1 MGIGL
6 KASLLSNISKNN
18 RKTNN
23 GMPSKERIKRL
34 IEHYR
39 KGRYKEAEKQAALMT
54 QQFPSFM
61 IGWKALGAVLAQ
73 KGRISDALFAN
84 EKAVALSPKD
94 AENHNSLGFI
104 LRRMGKLDLAE
115 KSFKQAID
123 LNPNFVEAHNN
134 LGITLKELGRL
145 NAAEL
150 RFRHAIAMKPLYPNA
165 HNNLGATL
173 EELGRLEEAEVILN
187 KAIALEPNSS
197 AAYNNLG
204 NTLKK
209 LSKVEAAKACFK
221 KAISLN
227 PDNPLAQNNL
237 GLILQEL
244 GKLDEATACYI
255 KALALKPDYAEAHR
269 MLASMKKFD
278 AQDEQYSKM
287 LELYL
292 DNNISDEQRCHIN
305 FGLAKA
311 YDDLG
316 DYEKAFIHY
325 EEGNALRKKLLN
337 YDINQD
343 EELFRQIK
351 SAYQQ
356 IEQYSLESEKFPKD
370 LTPIFIVG
378 MPRSG
383 TTIVEQIISSHSQ
396 VTGAGELPYAAQFG
410 SAIAKGL
417 SKVDREVLLN
427 FRNNYLEKLKKH
439 SSSKFLITDKMPQN
453 FRYIGLLA
461 AVFPEAK
468 FIHVKRNPAAVCWAN
483 YKQYFVSK
491 NLGYCYAL
499 DDVVSYHKLYVNL
512 MKFWTDTLKNRIY
525 DLDYESLT
533 INQEDETRQ
542 LINHL
547 DLDWDRKCLS
557 PQNNKRRVATASNLQ
572 VREKLY
578 QGSSQQWQNYQP
590 FLNGAFDVFPSP

>member
-1 MGIGL
+1 
-6 KASLLSNISKNN
+6 
-18 RKTNN
+18 
-23 GMPSKERIKRL
+23 MPSKERIKRL

-39 KGRYKEAEKQAALMT
+39 KGLYKEAEEQAVLMT

-150 RFRHAIAMKPLYPNA
+150 RFRHAIALKPLYPNA
-165 HNNLGATL
+165 HSNLGATL
-173 EELGRLEEAEVILN
+173 EEMGRLEEAEVIFN

-209 LSKVEAAKACFK
+209 LGKVEAAEACCK

-244 GKLDEATACYI
+244 GKLDEAASCYI
-255 KALALKPDYAEAHR
+255 KALALKPDFAEAHR
-269 MLASMKKFD
+269 NLTLIKKFD
-278 AQDEQYSKM
+278 RRDKQYSKM

-292 DNNISDEQRCHIN
+292 DKNISDEQRCHIN

-316 DYEKAFIHY
+316 DFEKAFTHY

-343 EELFRQIK
+343 VELFRQIK

-356 IEQYSLESEKFPKD
+356 IEQYSLESEKLSRDVK
-370 LTPIFIVG
+370 PIFIVG

-427 FRNNYLEKLKKH
+427 FRNKYLEKLKKH

-547 DLDWDRKCLS
+547 NLDWDGKCLS

-578 QGSSQQWQNYQP
+578 QGSSQQWKNYQP
-590 FLNGAFDVFPSP
+590 FLNGAFDALL